1 MPRATNAADAP
12 KPAGKPNIVYANL
25 AIREGDWVYIGAQ
38 GSGGFGNGLAEL
50 AFTGETNSDITA
62 DGKIKPDAP
71 PAQLYNLATD
81 PRQQVNVIR
90 EHPDIAER
98 LRQQL
103 AACGAKIP
111 PAKEATPAKKAAKKA
126 AKKG

>member
-1 MPRATNAADAP
+1 M
-12 KPAGKPNIVYANL
+12 
-25 AIREGDWVYIGAQ
+25 
-38 GSGGFGNGLAEL
+38 
-50 AFTGETNSDITA
+50 AFTGEVNSDVTA

-103 AACGAKIP
+103 AACGAKTP
-111 PAKEATPAKKAAKKA
+111 PAKKATPSKKAAKKV
-126 AKKG
+126 AKKERP